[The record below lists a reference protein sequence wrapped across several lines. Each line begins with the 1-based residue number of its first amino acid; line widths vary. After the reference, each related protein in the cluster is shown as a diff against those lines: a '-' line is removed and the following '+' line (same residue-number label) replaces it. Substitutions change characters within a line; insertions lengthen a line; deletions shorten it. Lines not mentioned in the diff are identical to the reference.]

1 MIIDNNLEYP
11 LYLQLYEYYKKRIV
25 EGEIKSG
32 EKLPSKRYL
41 SDSLGLS
48 VNTVT
53 KAYYLLEEEGFIIAI
68 ERRGYFVEHLSNIN
82 VGNPI
87 QEVSSF
93 KKEKSQEII
102 YDFSSSAISEG
113 EFPFYTFSKLYRQV
127 IEKYRENILTN
138 SDPNGKLEFKV
149 AISKYLRESRGLIVN
164 PKNIV
169 ISSGME
175 YLFQILFYIFP
186 QDNIFG
192 VENPG
197 YDILPSM
204 IKSRGFGVVPIE
216 IGSEGID
223 IDTLKKSDV
232 SILTIT
238 PSHQFPT
245 GTIMPISKRLQVLHW
260 ANMSSNN
267 YVIED
272 DYDSEFRYVGK
283 PIDPLK
289 SLDTEDKVI
298 YMGSFSKS
306 VAPSL
311 RISYMI
317 LPESLLESLSE
328 DAPFFICSVPVIE
341 QMVMAE
347 FLTNGH
353 FERHLNRMRRTYKKN
368 REAAI
373 KALEKEPKVLDISGA
388 DAGIHIVVEFDT
400 KKSDSELKKEFLDAG
415 ISISPLSEYYS
426 GEKPSRSKFILGFGG
441 LSRDLLTEG
450 IGKILQIL

>member
-53 KAYYLLEEEGFIIAI
+53 RAYYLLEEEGFIIAI
-68 ERRGYFVEHLSNIN
+68 ERRGYFVEQLSNIN
-82 VGNPI
+82 VGKPI

-93 KKEKSQEII
+93 KKEKSREII

-113 EFPFYTFSKLYRQV
+113 EFPFYTISKLYRQV

-138 SDPNGKLEFKV
+138 SDPNGKLEFKL

-223 IDTLKKSDV
+223 IEALKKSDV

-245 GTIMPISKRLQVLHW
+245 GTIMPISNRLQVLNW
-260 ANMSSNN
+260 ASMSSSN

-306 VAPSL
+306 VAPSI

-317 LPESLLESLSE
+317 LPESLMESLSE

-353 FERHLNRMRRTYKKN
+353 FERHLNRMRRTYKRN

-373 KALEKEPKVLDISGA
+373 KVLEKEPRVLNISGA

-400 KKSDSELKKEFLDAG
+400 KKSDSELKKEFLDSG

-426 GEKPSRSKFILGFGG
+426 GGKPSRSKFILGFGG
-441 LSRDLLTEG
+441 LSKDLLTEG

>member
-1 MIIDNNLEYP
+1 
-11 LYLQLYEYYKKRIV
+11 
-25 EGEIKSG
+25 
-32 EKLPSKRYL
+32 
-41 SDSLGLS
+41 
-48 VNTVT
+48 
-53 KAYYLLEEEGFIIAI
+53 
-68 ERRGYFVEHLSNIN
+68 
-82 VGNPI
+82 
-87 QEVSSF
+87 
-93 KKEKSQEII
+93 I

>member
-1 MIIDNNLEYP
+1 MIVDNNLEYP

-25 EGEIKSG
+25 EGELKSG

-41 SDSLGLS
+41 SNSLGLS

-53 KAYYLLEEEGFIIAI
+53 RAYYLLEEEGFIIAI
-68 ERRGYFVEHLSNIN
+68 ERRGYFVEQLSNIN
-82 VGNPI
+82 VGKSN
-87 QEVSSF
+87 QELTPF
-93 KKEKSQEII
+93 KKDKTEEIL
-102 YDFSSSAISEG
+102 YDFSSSAISKG
-113 EFPFYTFSKLYRQV
+113 EFPFYTFSKLYKKV
-127 IEKYRENILTN
+127 IEKYRENILMN
-138 SDPNGKLEFKV
+138 SDPNGKLEFKI
-149 AISKYLRESRGLIVN
+149 AISKYLRESRGLITN

-186 QDNIFG
+186 QENIFG
-192 VENPG
+192 IENPG
-197 YDILPSM
+197 YDVLPSM

-216 IGSEGID
+216 IGPEGID
-223 IDTLKKSDV
+223 LDALEKSDV

-245 GTIMPISKRLQVLHW
+245 GTIMPISRRLQVLHW
-260 ANMSSNN
+260 ANMSSKN

-298 YMGSFSKS
+298 YLGSFSKS

-311 RISYMI
+311 RISYMV
-317 LPESLLESLSE
+317 LPESLMESLSE

-347 FLTNGH
+347 FLINGH
-353 FERHLNRMRRTYKKN
+353 FERHLNRMRRIYKKN
-368 REAAI
+368 REVAI
-373 KALEKEPKVLDISGA
+373 KLLENEPKVLNISGA

-400 KKSDSELKKEFLDAG
+400 KKSDSELKKEFLEAG

-426 GEKPSRSKFILGFGG
+426 GGEPSHSKFILGFGG
-441 LSRDLLTEG
+441 LTREALTEG
-450 IGKILQIL
+450 IGKMLQIL